1 MEPHVDESEDP
12 PIDGTEDPD
21 NFFQRSP
28 SKGDIT
34 ACYDGTKRFIHSVP
48 PNPSYGDARWG
59 GAKF

>member
-48 PNPSYGDARWG
+48 PNPSYGDAR
-59 GAKF
+59 